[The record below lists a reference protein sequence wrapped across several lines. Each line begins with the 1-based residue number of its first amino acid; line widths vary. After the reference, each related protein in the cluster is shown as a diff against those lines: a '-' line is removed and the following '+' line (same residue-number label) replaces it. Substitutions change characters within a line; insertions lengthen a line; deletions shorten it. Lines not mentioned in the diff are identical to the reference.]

1 MPSNEFGRSAMNA
14 DAQEM
19 MGLHMGGSTSMSN
32 FATRQL
38 PKLVEFPQEITW
50 TPSVMPESETE
61 REASAARSLLMLAGV
76 QRREENDRRAVLHAL
91 HAISGTSLRYKGK
104 GGRETKTARRTT
116 SPEQMKILR
125 EAFRLN
131 RYPTYEQRLQLLR
144 AVNCFEPSRTLCQ
157 IEKIF
162 DNMRNR
168 KDFKISV
175 EVSNSLAPD
184 AAESIADMEIL

>member
-1 MPSNEFGRSAMNA
+1 
-14 DAQEM
+14 
-19 MGLHMGGSTSMSN
+19 MSN
-32 FATRQL
+32 FSSRQL
-38 PKLVEFPQEITW
+38 PKLVEIPKEISW
-50 TPSVMPESETE
+50 TPSLMPESEPE
-61 REASAARSLLMLAGV
+61 REVSAARCLLMLAGV
-76 QRREENDRRAVLHAL
+76 QRREENDHRAVLHAL
-91 HAISGTSLRYKGK
+91 HTTIGASLRYRGK

-125 EAFRLN
+125 DAFRLN
-131 RYPTYEQRLQLLR
+131 RYPTHEQKLQLLR

-168 KDFKISV
+168 KDFKISI
-175 EVSNSLAPD
+175 EVSSSLAPV